1 MNKSKLKAIINEMC
15 TEEIQMTK
23 FSRIKESA
31 GELIQ
36 AIDLF
41 GDLNHVHTSAPNK
54 SCLCSE
60 NCKRLDISNFG
71 TRRTCHFS

>member
-1 MNKSKLKAIINEMC
+1 MNKSKLKDIINEMC

-31 GELIQ
+31 AELIQ

-41 GDLNHVHTSAPNK
+41 GDLNHVHVSAPNK
-54 SCLCSE
+54 
-60 NCKRLDISNFG
+60 
-71 TRRTCHFS
+71 FSKTQNLN